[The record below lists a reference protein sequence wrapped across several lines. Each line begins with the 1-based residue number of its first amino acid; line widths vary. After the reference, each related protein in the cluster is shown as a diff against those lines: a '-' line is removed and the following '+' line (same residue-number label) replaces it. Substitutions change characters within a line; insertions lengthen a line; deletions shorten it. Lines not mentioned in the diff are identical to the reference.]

1 MRFFKS
7 KAPNQYLWFSSIDA
21 CFRPPYLMSVFWII
35 LTACLASTACALAGS
50 FLVLRKEAMLSDAIS
65 HAVLPGIAIAFLLTA
80 SRNTLPML
88 LGAGAFGLL
97 TVWLTEQL
105 QRRGRLRNDAS
116 MGIVFTSL
124 FAIGVIIIT
133 LFAGQVDLDQECI
146 LYGEIAYVPWDVW
159 MIGGQAMG
167 PRPVWILGGVVL
179 LNLGFITAFYK
190 ELKVYAFDADLAVSL
205 GVSVGLV
212 HYGLMAM
219 VSFSTIAAF
228 ESVGAILVVALIIV
242 PPAAAY
248 LWVQRLS
255 QMLLLSVAFGI
266 FSSLAGYYLALFTNS
281 SIAGAIAVMTGV
293 VFTFAVF
300 LNPNDGLLWRYLR
313 ELKQPGENAAGSTQA

>member
-1 MRFFKS
+1 
-7 KAPNQYLWFSSIDA
+7 
-21 CFRPPYLMSVFWII
+21 MSTFWII

-50 FLVLRKEAMLSDAIS
+50 FLVLRKQAMLSDAIS

-116 MGIVFTSL
+116 MGIVFTTL

-146 LYGEIAYVPWDVW
+146 LYGEIAYVPWDLW
-159 MIGGQAMG
+159 MLNGLSVG
-167 PRPVWILGGVVL
+167 PRPVWILGFVVL
-179 LNLGFITAFYK
+179 LNLSFIIFFYK
-190 ELKVYAFDADLAVSL
+190 ELKVYAFDPDLAVSL
-205 GVSVGLV
+205 GMPVVLV
-212 HYGLMAM
+212 HYSLMGT

-255 QMLLLSVAFGI
+255 RMLMLAVAFGI
-266 FSSLAGYYLALFTNS
+266 FSSISGYYLALFTNS
-281 SIAGAIAVMTGV
+281 SIAGAIAVMTGFLFGIAV
-293 VFTFAVF
+293 V
-300 LNPNDGLLWRYLR
+300 LNPADGLLWRGMRRLR
-313 ELKQPGENAAGSTQA
+313 EPETQLPAPEKQV

>member
-1 MRFFKS
+1 
-7 KAPNQYLWFSSIDA
+7 
-21 CFRPPYLMSVFWII
+21 MSVFWII

-50 FLVLRKEAMLSDAIS
+50 FLVLRKQAMLSDAIS

-80 SRNTLPML
+80 SRNTFPML

-146 LYGEIAYVPWDVW
+146 LYGEIAFVPWDIW
-159 MIGGQAMG
+159 RINGLSLG
-167 PRPVWILGGVVL
+167 PRPVWILGGVVIV
-179 LNLGFITAFYK
+179 NLSFILFFYK
-190 ELKVYAFDADLAVSL
+190 ELKVYAFDPDLALSL
-205 GVSVGLV
+205 GIPVALV
-212 HYGLMAM
+212 HYGLMAT

-255 QMLLLSVAFGI
+255 GMLLLAVAFGI
-266 FSSLAGYYLALFTNS
+266 FSSVSGYYLALLTNS

-293 VFTFAVF
+293 LFTIAVV
-300 LNPNDGLLWRYLR
+300 LNPHDGLLWRHFR
-313 ELKQPGENAAGSTQA
+313 KATQELKPAVESPARHP

>member
-1 MRFFKS
+1 
-7 KAPNQYLWFSSIDA
+7 
-21 CFRPPYLMSVFWII
+21 MSTFWII

-50 FLVLRKEAMLSDAIS
+50 FLVLRKQAMLSDAIS

-124 FAIGVIIIT
+124 FAIGVVIIT

-146 LYGEIAYVPWDVW
+146 LYGEIAYVPWDLW
-159 MIGGQAMG
+159 LLDGLSLG
-167 PRPVWILGGVVL
+167 PRPVWILGFVVL
-179 LNLGFITAFYK
+179 INLSFIIFFYK
-190 ELKVYAFDADLAVSL
+190 ELKVYAFDPDLAVSL
-205 GVSVGLV
+205 GIPVVLV
-212 HYGLMAM
+212 HYGLMGT

-255 QMLLLSVAFGI
+255 RMLMLAVAFGI
-266 FSSLAGYYLALFTNS
+266 FSSVSGYYLALFTNS

-293 VFTFAVF
+293 LFTIAVF
-300 LNPNDGLLWRYLR
+300 LNPNDGLLWRGLR
-313 ELKQPGENAAGSTQA
+313 SVSNPQPEFPAPEKQA

>member
-1 MRFFKS
+1 
-7 KAPNQYLWFSSIDA
+7 
-21 CFRPPYLMSVFWII
+21 MSVFWII
-35 LTACLASTACALAGS
+35 LTACLASAACALVGS

-146 LYGEIAYVPWDVW
+146 LYGEIAYVPWDLW
-159 MIGGQAMG
+159 TFGSHSLG
-167 PRPVWILGGVVL
+167 PRPVWILGMVLL

-190 ELKVYAFDADLAVSL
+190 ELKVYAFDPDLALSL
-205 GVSVGLV
+205 GIPVALV
-212 HYGLMAM
+212 HYGLMGT

-255 QMLLLSVAFGI
+255 QMLMLSVAFGV
-266 FSSLAGYYLALFTNS
+266 FCSVSGYYLALFTNS
-281 SIAGAIAVMTGV
+281 SIAGAIAVMTGL
-293 VFTFAVF
+293 VFTVALFF
-300 LNPNDGLLWRYLR
+300 NPADGLLWRYLR
-313 ELKQPGENAAGSTQA
+313 NIRQNGRLDKKTGIQTPT

>member
-1 MRFFKS
+1 
-7 KAPNQYLWFSSIDA
+7 
-21 CFRPPYLMSVFWII
+21 MSTFWII

-50 FLVLRKEAMLSDAIS
+50 FLVLRKQAMLSDAIS

-124 FAIGVIIIT
+124 FAIGVVIIT

-146 LYGEIAYVPWDVW
+146 LYGEIAYVPWDLW
-159 MIGGQAMG
+159 LLDGLSLG
-167 PRPVWILGGVVL
+167 PRPVWILGFVVL
-179 LNLGFITAFYK
+179 INLSFIIFFYK
-190 ELKVYAFDADLAVSL
+190 ELKVYAFDPDLAVSL
-205 GVSVGLV
+205 GIPVVLV
-212 HYGLMAM
+212 HYGLMGT

-255 QMLLLSVAFGI
+255 RMLMLAVAFGI
-266 FSSLAGYYLALFTNS
+266 FSSVSGYYLALFTNS

-293 VFTFAVF
+293 LFTIAVF
-300 LNPNDGLLWRYLR
+300 LNPNDGLLWRGLR
-313 ELKQPGENAAGSTQA
+313 SVSNPQPDFPAPEKQA

>member
-1 MRFFKS
+1 
-7 KAPNQYLWFSSIDA
+7 
-21 CFRPPYLMSVFWII
+21 MSTFWII

-50 FLVLRKEAMLSDAIS
+50 FLVLRKQAMLSDAIS

-116 MGIVFTSL
+116 MGIVFTTL

-146 LYGEIAYVPWDVW
+146 LYGEIAYVPWDLW
-159 MIGGQAMG
+159 MLNGLSVG
-167 PRPVWILGGVVL
+167 PRPVWILGFVVL
-179 LNLGFITAFYK
+179 LNLSFIISFYK
-190 ELKVYAFDADLAVSL
+190 ELKVYAFDPDLAVSL
-205 GVSVGLV
+205 GMPVVLV
-212 HYGLMAM
+212 HYSLMGT

-255 QMLLLSVAFGI
+255 RMLMLAVAFGI
-266 FSSLAGYYLALFTNS
+266 FSSISGYYLALFTNS
-281 SIAGAIAVMTGV
+281 SIAGAIAVMTGFLFGIAV
-293 VFTFAVF
+293 V
-300 LNPNDGLLWRYLR
+300 LNPTDGLLWRGMRRLR
-313 ELKQPGENAAGSTQA
+313 EPETQLPAPEKQV

>member
-1 MRFFKS
+1 
-7 KAPNQYLWFSSIDA
+7 
-21 CFRPPYLMSVFWII
+21 MSTFWII

-50 FLVLRKEAMLSDAIS
+50 FLVLRKQAMLSDAIS

-146 LYGEIAYVPWDVW
+146 LYGEIAYVPWDLW
-159 MIGGQAMG
+159 LMDGLSLG
-167 PRPVWILGGVVL
+167 PRPVWILGFVVL
-179 LNLGFITAFYK
+179 INLSFIIFFYK
-190 ELKVYAFDADLAVSL
+190 ELKVYAFDPDLAVSL
-205 GVSVGLV
+205 GIPVVLV
-212 HYGLMAM
+212 HYGLMGT

-255 QMLLLSVAFGI
+255 RMLMLAVAFGI
-266 FSSLAGYYLALFTNS
+266 FSSVSGYYLALFTNS
-281 SIAGAIAVMTGV
+281 SIAGAIAVMTGIL
-293 VFTFAVF
+293 FSLAVF
-300 LNPNDGLLWRYLR
+300 LNPNDGLLWRGMRRLR
-313 ELKQPGENAAGSTQA
+313 APETKLTTPEKQL

>member
-1 MRFFKS
+1 
-7 KAPNQYLWFSSIDA
+7 
-21 CFRPPYLMSVFWII
+21 MSTFWII

-50 FLVLRKEAMLSDAIS
+50 FLVLRKQAMLSDAIS

-116 MGIVFTSL
+116 MGIVFTTL

-146 LYGEIAYVPWDVW
+146 LYGEIAYVPWDLW
-159 MIGGQAMG
+159 MLNGLSVG
-167 PRPVWILGGVVL
+167 PRPVWILGFVVL
-179 LNLGFITAFYK
+179 LNLSFIIFFYK
-190 ELKVYAFDADLAVSL
+190 ELKVYAFDPDLAVSL
-205 GVSVGLV
+205 GMPVVLV
-212 HYGLMAM
+212 HYSLMGT

-255 QMLLLSVAFGI
+255 HMLMLAVAFGI
-266 FSSLAGYYLALFTNS
+266 FSSISGYYLALFTNS
-281 SIAGAIAVMTGV
+281 SIAGAIAVMTGFLFSIALV
-293 VFTFAVF
+293 
-300 LNPNDGLLWRYLR
+300 LNPNDGMLWRGMRLLR
-313 ELKQPGENAAGSTQA
+313 ERKTQLPAPENQA

>member
-1 MRFFKS
+1 
-7 KAPNQYLWFSSIDA
+7 
-21 CFRPPYLMSVFWII
+21 MSTFWII

-88 LGAGAFGLL
+88 VGAGAFGLL
-97 TVWLTEQL
+97 TVWLTERL

-116 MGIVFTSL
+116 MGIVFTTL

-146 LYGEIAYVPWDVW
+146 LYGEIAYVPWDLW
-159 MIGGQAMG
+159 ITNGLSLG
-167 PRPVWILGGVVL
+167 PRPVWILGFVVL
-179 LNLGFITAFYK
+179 LNLSFILFFYK

-205 GVSVGLV
+205 GIPVALV
-212 HYGLMAM
+212 HYGLMGT

-255 QMLLLSVAFGI
+255 QMLFLAVAFGI
-266 FSSLAGYYLALFTNS
+266 FSSVSGYYLAVFTNT
-281 SIAGAIAVMTGV
+281 SIAGAIAVMTGII
-293 VFTFAVF
+293 FTVA
-300 LNPNDGLLWRYLR
+300 LLINPHDGFVWRYLKTGSP
-313 ELKQPGENAAGSTQA
+313 ESGEHPPLPQQAKSAGSTAHS